1 MQLLKLILCFQ
12 LMNLNV
18 LASEQNLF
26 VEEDMK
32 KFVF

>member
-1 MQLLKLILCFQ
+1 MQLLKLLLCFQ

-18 LASEQNLF
+18 LTSEQNLF
-26 VEEDMK
+26 MEEDMK